1 MWVNHNGPWPVKSRL
16 AELRKGPLPPAN
28 KAAQRATS
36 ARCAGIGRSGGRARI
51 SFRLQ
56 KSASVAWSL
65 TTSGE

>member
-1 MWVNHNGPWPVKSRL
+1 MWVNHRSPWPVKSRL
-16 AELRKGPLPPAN
+16 AELRKGPLPPAI

-36 ARCAGIGRSGGRARI
+36 ARCAGIGRSGGRVRI

-56 KSASVAWSL
+56 KSARGARSL